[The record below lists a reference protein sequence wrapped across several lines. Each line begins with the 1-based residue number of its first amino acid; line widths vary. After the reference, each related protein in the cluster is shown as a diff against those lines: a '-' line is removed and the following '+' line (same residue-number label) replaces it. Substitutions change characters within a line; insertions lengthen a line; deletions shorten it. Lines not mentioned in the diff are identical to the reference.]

1 MGRFTTIRQ
10 LEPPAWE
17 LELALRWLR
26 GEVNLAGIAKAR
38 GNFNAS
44 NSLAWVGPR
53 LKAAFAAG
61 KLTINKDRPRLN
73 DLGEM
78 PAAQKQREA
87 LEQWHDEF
95 VEADFRRAE
104 ALDKLPEE

>member
-44 NSLAWVGPR
+44 NSLAWVAPR

-61 KLTINKDRPRLN
+61 RLTINKDRPPQCAVCGKEKSRHTDTGLCM
-73 DLGEM
+73 DVEYAGG
-78 PAAQKQREA
+78 QR
-87 LEQWHDEF
+87 WS
-95 VEADFRRAE
+95 
-104 ALDKLPEE
+104 ALDKPPEE